1 MKNKEHFGKNLSFIS
16 SSPEDDSLSLGVIFL
31 LHGFG
36 ANMRD
41 LVDIAPMINQKDF
54 IYIFPNAPFE
64 INSGFDQKAY
74 SWFDFDNL
82 NEIRESEKILE
93 NTIEESLGLF
103 NIDKDKIYLGGF
115 SQGGMMTMHADII
128 HQNLFSGLLILSST
142 IISQIDLNID
152 LSLNPRVFLAHGV
165 NDSIISINQGQ
176 ETHRKLISKGLNV
189 EYHEYEMGHQIIEKE
204 IIDIKSWLSE

>member
-64 INSGFDQKAY
+64 INSGFNQKAY

-82 NEIRESEKILE
+82 NEIKESEKILE

-152 LSLNPRVFLAHGV
+152 LSINPRVFLAHGV

-176 ETHRKLISKGLNV
+176 ETYRKLISKGLNV

>member
-64 INSGFDQKAY
+64 INSGFNQKAY

-82 NEIRESEKILE
+82 NEIKESEKILE
-93 NTIEESLGLF
+93 NTIEESLSLF

-152 LSLNPRVFLAHGV
+152 LTINPRVFLAHGV

-176 ETHRKLISKGLNV
+176 ETYRKLISKGLNV

>member
-64 INSGFDQKAY
+64 INSGFNQKAY

-82 NEIRESEKILE
+82 NEIKESEKILE

-152 LSLNPRVFLAHGV
+152 LSINPRVFLAHGV
-165 NDSIISINQGQ
+165 NDSIISIKQGQ